1 LDELNYLDSYIY
13 ICKCLHAKYHFSMG
27 EIALGKV

>member
-13 ICKCLHAKYHFSMG
+13 ICKCFHAKYHLSMS